1 MALRLPDGRAFVG
14 LASSTVV
21 RDEQGQ
27 FVRTN
32 STLIDITERKRA
44 DAALQAQRDFLQ
56 NITNSIP
63 VQLAF
68 FDRDLICRFA
78 NASYARWLDSSPD
91 ELVGQPVLLELLD
104 DRLGDVVEW
113 GVAALA
119 FASQPE
125 AGHGDR
131 LGRGK
136 ATRQGISS

>member
-1 MALRLPDGRAFVG
+1 MINQTALNWLGRNREDVVGRLSFRDLVDPSQLAKQNERRQQLESTGHLEPEEVALRLPDGRAFVG

-68 FDRDLICRFA
+68 
-78 NASYARWLDSSPD
+78 ST
-91 ELVGQPVLLELLD
+91 
-104 DRLGDVVEW
+104 
-113 GVAALA
+113 
-119 FASQPE
+119 
-125 AGHGDR
+125 
-131 LGRGK
+131 
-136 ATRQGISS
+136 AT